1 MTSKIPM
8 TNSSGTTSDGGY
20 CKMGDGTLIQWGEQ
34 TTSGLLTTYVNLSQ
48 AFKDTSFTVMV
59 TPIANSNSAGNITYT
74 SNNTTTNFSVG
85 VNNASVVA
93 SFHWIAIGRWK

>member
-8 TNSSGTTSDGGY
+8 TNSSGNGY

-34 TTSGLLTTYVNLSQ
+34 ATSGLLTTFVNRPQ

-59 TPIANSNSAGNITYT
+59 TPIANSNEAGNITYT
-74 SNNTTTNFSVG
+74 SNDSTTKISVG
-85 VNNASVVA
+85 VNNPSVVS